1 MFANQTYPSKG
12 WVLIV
17 FWVALLSGVSTATA
31 QELRGFSS
39 LKELR
44 EQGVVMQQWDSSCA
58 AATLATV
65 LTYGFHDPVSE
76 RHAATSML
84 ARTDPAKVKAQGGF
98 SLLDMKLFVQS
109 RGYQGSAYQY
119 LTFDDLKLFHAPIVP
134 IDNFGYNH
142 YVVFNDLRGDV
153 VQLAD
158 PAFGNRQMPLE
169 QFRKVWIDGLAF
181 VVTRQTS
188 P

>member
-1 MFANQTYPSKG
+1 MFADKAHPSKR
-12 WVLIV
+12 WALLVC
-17 FWVALLSGVSTATA
+17 WVALLSGVSTATA
-31 QELRGFSS
+31 QERRGFSS

-65 LTYGFHDPVSE
+65 FTYGFHDPVSE
-76 RHAATSML
+76 RHAAASML
-84 ARTDPAKVKAQGGF
+84 AKTDPAKVKAQGGF
-98 SLLDMKLFVQS
+98 SFLDMKLFVQS
-109 RGYQGSAYQY
+109 RGYQGSAYQN
-119 LTFDDLKLFHAPIVP
+119 LAFDDLKLFHAPIVP
-134 IDNFGYNH
+134 IDNFGSNH
-142 YVVFNDLRGDV
+142 YVVFNGIKGDV

-169 QFRKVWIDGLAF
+169 RFRKVWIDGLAF
-181 VVTRQTS
+181 VVTRQAS